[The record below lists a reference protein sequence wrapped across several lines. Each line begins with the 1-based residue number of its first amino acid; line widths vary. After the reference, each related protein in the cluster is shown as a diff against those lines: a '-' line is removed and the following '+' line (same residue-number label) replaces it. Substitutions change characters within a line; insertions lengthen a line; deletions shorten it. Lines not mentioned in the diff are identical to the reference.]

1 MEVEGSPS
9 KFTKAKTTP
18 VIKSVSSLNEELISR
33 RGGEIM
39 PVTSAHSSP
48 QGVVTKAKSGGE
60 VSISSRSRSST
71 ARSVVRPPLIDESL
85 IADDNEGLP
94 LISAVYSLA
103 ANSIQDGSEASGI
116 QGISVKGSK
125 LDSSQQSSS
134 QITKTQRV
142 VSPTPSSPHSNRVSA
157 DATEVKEAS
166 KLKTISESLE
176 LNERKTSPRP
186 QDDGE
191 RIHPTVA
198 NSVTKTHSSANVMQ
212 LVKLV
217 DSVHKQM
224 APTGQ
229 SLTSASVN
237 GQSSASVPPTSLAS
251 SSLVKPVTQP
261 RQIAMKPQGT
271 STSIVLNLKPG
282 EALPKAINVLG
293 PDGKTVVVLSLT
305 GDGGKPLS
313 PQVSQTGGRIVIP
326 LPATVSQKQG
336 TVVNK
341 VVSASSGKVPI
352 APHPGRVTVLSPT
365 SLTSSPLLT
374 SALDSSLLQKA
385 PITRTENGATRTSP
399 SVVISN
405 ASEKRPPVIVE
416 SQNPESVS
424 QGNCEGSPAVNES
437 YSTTVASPEATPSA
451 STEEKQGGLSPHEA
465 RIQRLK
471 ELIKAQEEAVNKL
484 REKRRLEIERI
495 RSDST
500 SSPENEEDAFKPERP
515 PSVEQKSSSSPFAVP
530 LPPKKRFREQD
541 SGVKAK
547 LPKSAESSVIS
558 NEGAFIPNGD
568 DKSFVQLVGLEN
580 VVNNI
585 K

>member
-1 MEVEGSPS
+1 
-9 KFTKAKTTP
+9 
-18 VIKSVSSLNEELISR
+18 
-33 RGGEIM
+33 M

-48 QGVVTKAKSGGE
+48 QGVVTKVKSGGE

-71 ARSVVRPPLIDESL
+71 ARNVVRPPLIDESL

-103 ANSIQDGSEASGI
+103 ANSIQGGSEASGI
-116 QGISVKGSK
+116 QGISVEGSK

-166 KLKTISESLE
+166 KFKTISESLE

-217 DSVHKQM
+217 DSVHKEM

-326 LPATVSQKQG
+326 LPATVSPKQG

-424 QGNCEGSPAVNES
+424 QGNCEGSPPVNES
-437 YSTTVASPEATPSA
+437 YSTTVASPEATPSTSTA

-515 PSVEQKSSSSPFAVP
+515 PLVEQKSSSSPFAVP